1 MNIRYLRMTAALAL
15 LAALSGCSIVDGVQ
29 TRASTAETCELT
41 VEILADMSEVTLL
54 LATNPFGY
62 DSYAAELKSLSSDLD
77 ALDPRDPELEDAV
90 EGLASEISGLIDG
103 LEEGSSIDEIA
114 ESVAGAQLSFI
125 KISDFCES
133 SLAG

>member
-1 MNIRYLRMTAALAL
+1 MKNRYLQLTAPLVL
-15 LAALSGCSIVDGVQ
+15 LPALSGCSIVEGLQ
-29 TRASTAETCELT
+29 TRASTAQTCDST
-41 VEILADMSEVTLL
+41 VEILADVSEVTLL
-54 LATNPFGY
+54 LVTNPLGY

-77 ALDPRDPELEDAV
+77 ALNPGDPELEDAV

-103 LEEGSSIDEIA
+103 FEEGSSIDEIA

-125 KISDFCES
+125 KISDLCES